1 MKNNNIK
8 IQVFGSGCPSCKK
21 LYESVK
27 ETVANMSLGTEV
39 EYIDDI
45 QKLLQ
50 LGVMSSP
57 VLVINNKVM
66 VAGSIP
72 SQEKIKQLIT
82 EGLENPQAEA
92 EAPKESGGCSCGSG
106 CC

>member
-1 MKNNNIK
+1 MGNNHIK
-8 IQVFGSGCPSCKK
+8 IQVYGSGCPSCKR
-21 LYESVK
+21 LYELVK
-27 ETVANMSLGTEV
+27 ETVSQMNLTTEV

-57 VLVINNKVM
+57 VLVVNDKVL

-72 SQEKIKQLIT
+72 SQEKIKQLISN
-82 EGLENPQAEA
+82 GIENPQKEVG
-92 EAPKESGGCSCGSG
+92 APNESGGCSCGG
-106 CC
+106 NC

>member
-1 MKNNNIK
+1 MENNNLK
-8 IQVFGSGCPSCKK
+8 IQVYGSGCPSCKK
-21 LYESVK
+21 LYELVK
-27 ETVANMSLGTEV
+27 ETVSEMNLNTEV

-57 VLVINNKVM
+57 VLVINNKV
-66 VAGSIP
+66 VLAGSLP
-72 SQEKIKQLIT
+72 NQEKIKQLIT
-82 EGLENPQAEA
+82 GSQENSQASGTEP
-92 EAPKESGGCSCGSG
+92 EKSGGCSCGSG